1 MLHTTNYD
9 LTVEASELLGISS
22 HTKYH
27 QALWGEE
34 PRVMTVE
41 VTVTETGNIAFLE
54 HWDLHHE
61 RTVCEVR
68 FAKMI
73 FGIAS

>member
-41 VTVTETGNIAFLE
+41 VTVTETGNIAFLNTGTCTTSE
-54 HWDLHHE
+54 PY
-61 RTVCEVR
+61 VR
-68 FAKMI
+68 Y
-73 FGIAS
+73 GSQR